1 MPHHTLE
8 INMKQR
14 ETMNILIYG
23 AGAIGSH
30 IAYCM
35 HSAGHRVYILA
46 RGEHFFQMKQKGLH
60 IKLYDNQRLKDE
72 KILTE
77 SPRFLIL
84 NSLEQIEAKLL
95 DCIFITVKLSSYVP
109 EFIKD
114 LQPYM
119 GADTAVIPPCTKLP
133 FWFFY
138 NLSGDLNSKYNN
150 LDFDPDLSQYF
161 RRENII
167 GMTMWLS
174 AVIEGPGK
182 VALRHTQRGYP
193 LKEIHP
199 KMRDRADKLREI
211 FELTCM
217 SPVTEDIRSEMFIKS
232 INAFAFNMVALDTGY
247 NNEQL
252 NNDKNSKECIKKIMA
267 EGDRILEILSLPI
280 IQNIESRILQ
290 TLSSSKH
297 TMSMLH
303 DYNNGKN
310 IELPYI
316 WSGFKSIASIL
327 GVNMKF
333 SEVLFHKVMDKCG
346 VDR

>member
-1 MPHHTLE
+1 
-8 INMKQR
+8 
-14 ETMNILIYG
+14 MNILIYG

-35 HSAGHRVYILA
+35 HSAGHTVYVLA
-46 RGEHFFQMKQKGLH
+46 RGKHFSQMKKKGLH
-60 IKLYDNQRLKDE
+60 IKLFDNQRLKDKKVIIE
-72 KILTE
+72 SSRFFIL
-77 SPRFLIL
+77 S
-84 NSLEQIEAKLL
+84 SLEQIETKVF
-95 DCIFITVKLSSYVP
+95 DYIFITVKLSSYMP
-109 EFIKD
+109 ENIKG

-119 GADTAVIPPCTKLP
+119 AEDTAVIPPCTKLP
-133 FWFFY
+133 FWWFY
-138 NLSGDLNSKYNN
+138 NFGNNLNNKYNN
-150 LDFDPDLSQYF
+150 LYFDPELSQYF
-161 RRENII
+161 IRENII

-174 AVIEGPGK
+174 AVVEGPGE
-182 VALRHTQRGYP
+182 VTLRHTQRGYP

-199 KMRDRADKLREI
+199 KMKGRADKLREV

-232 INAFAFNMVALDTGY
+232 INAFAFNIVALDTGFS
-247 NNEQL
+247 NEQL
-252 NNDKNSKECIKKIMA
+252 NHDKSSKERIRQIML
-267 EGDRILEILSLPI
+267 EGDKILEVLSLPI
-280 IQNIESRILQ
+280 IQDIESRIIQ

-316 WSGFKSIASIL
+316 WSGFESISDIL
-327 GVNMKF
+327 EINMEF
-333 SEVLFHKVMDKCG
+333 SKALFHKVMNKCG

>member
-1 MPHHTLE
+1 
-8 INMKQR
+8 
-14 ETMNILIYG
+14 MNILIYG

-35 HSAGHRVYILA
+35 HSAGHTVYVLA
-46 RGEHFFQMKQKGLH
+46 RGEHFSQMKKKGLH
-60 IKLYDNQRLKDE
+60 IKLFDNQRLKDKKVIIE
-72 KILTE
+72 SSRFFIL
-77 SPRFLIL
+77 S
-84 NSLEQIEAKLL
+84 SLEQIETKVF
-95 DCIFITVKLSSYVP
+95 DYIFITVKLSSYMP
-109 EFIKD
+109 ENIKG

-119 GADTAVIPPCTKLP
+119 GEDTAVIPPCTKLP
-133 FWFFY
+133 FWWFY
-138 NLSGDLNSKYNN
+138 NFSGNLNSKYNN

-161 RRENII
+161 IRENII

-174 AVIEGPGK
+174 AVVEGPGE
-182 VALRHTQRGYP
+182 VTLRHTQRGYP

-199 KMRDRADKLREI
+199 KMKGRADKLREV

-232 INAFAFNMVALDTGY
+232 INAFAFNMVALHTGY
-247 NNEQL
+247 NNKQL
-252 NNDKNSKECIKKIMA
+252 NNDENSKECIKQIMA
-267 EGDRILEILSLPI
+267 EGDQILEVLSLPV
-280 IQNIESRILQ
+280 IQSIESRILQ

-316 WSGFKSIASIL
+316 WSGFESISSIL
-327 GVNMKF
+327 GINMEF
-333 SEVLFHKVMDKCG
+333 SESLFHKVMDKCK
-346 VDR
+346 VSR